1 MVVIIS
7 IEERQIS
14 ELSENGAQ
22 FGRAT
27 RLHVRQCFFK
37 GAYYAMNI
45 IDLIA
50 KSMSYFIDSRE

>member
-1 MVVIIS
+1 M
-7 IEERQIS
+7 
-14 ELSENGAQ
+14 L
-22 FGRAT
+22 
-27 RLHVRQCFFK
+27 FK